1 MKIKA
6 LFLAIILAFAT
17 LFSSCA
23 TPQTTNNEYYGGES
37 MNAEILSSIAESIFS
52 ESEIEESSTST
63 KTTVNSATTEEI
75 TTEKREHDGVYYWT
89 ESGGVYH
96 LWSDCGHLKNSK
108 DVKSGSVDEAI
119 SDGKEKLC
127 SSCEKKS

>member
-1 MKIKA
+1 MKNKVF
-6 LFLAIILAFAT
+6 LLAIILAFSI

-23 TPQTTNNEYYGGES
+23 TPQATNSEYYGGES
-37 MNAEILSSIAESIFS
+37 MNAEILSSIAESVFS
-52 ESEIEESSTST
+52 ERDESSNNA
-63 KTTVNSATTEEI
+63 KTTEES

-96 LWSDCGHLKNSK
+96 MWSDCGHLKNSK

-119 SDGKEKLC
+119 SEGKEKLC